1 MFSKEANYQNGA
13 GGVEY
18 GFVKLSTDF
27 FIDDSMYYKAKELPG
42 IENYE
47 PLVNIK

>member
-1 MFSKEANYQNGA
+1 MRMGREVWST
-13 GGVEY
+13 Y

-47 PLVNIK
+47 PAVPPA